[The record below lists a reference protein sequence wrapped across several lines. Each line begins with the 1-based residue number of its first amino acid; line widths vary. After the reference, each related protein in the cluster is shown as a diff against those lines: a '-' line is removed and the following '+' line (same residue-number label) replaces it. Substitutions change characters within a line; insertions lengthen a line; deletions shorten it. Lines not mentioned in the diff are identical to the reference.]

1 MTLQYVYTF
10 WYSVSYEVGLQDI
23 FKYLKRLMVSI
34 SILHEDLH
42 EHHFLGMSLVSKLSN
57 KCSVSFVPFNF
68 RNFFTFRDISL
79 PTLIKYRLV
88 WNRKVKMKCLNE
100 NPVTFV

>member
-1 MTLQYVYTF
+1 
-10 WYSVSYEVGLQDI
+10 
-23 FKYLKRLMVSI
+23 MVSI

>member
-1 MTLQYVYTF
+1 
-10 WYSVSYEVGLQDI
+10 
-23 FKYLKRLMVSI
+23 MVSI
-34 SILHEDLH
+34 FILHEDLH
-42 EHHFLGMSLVSKLSN
+42 EHHFLGMSGGMSMVSKLSN

-79 PTLIKYRLV
+79 STLIKYRLV

-100 NPVTFV
+100 NPVTSV